1 VPSSTRFR
9 IGFNI
14 SYLTNLTFVDAA
26 NQPVAPGRIASIT
39 LRSPHRQVYSFDHVQ
54 PEWLPA
60 TSVIQDGNGLKTT
73 VIPYSVE
80 DVTVDGVSVVE
91 RGQQHFELATPSAPR
106 IALKL
111 YAVHVSGH
119 DALYRFALGS
129 GAYLQHSDGFIE
141 YQPFDDG
148 GMATFRALP
157 IATYRIGATGGPG
170 LARSRVFDLTPGRTI
185 RLGVM
190 SYLDFATIVAVAGL
204 LALIVFVSVPRRLR
218 RRLVRRHPKPA
229 DFVRPVWQRPYAVRL
244 GYLSLAGT
252 LAIGFILTRQQAPGI
267 GDPAKG
273 VSAPTVLVARAVA
286 TPVGT
291 AGTATTGQPAQPEP
305 TAPVSVPSMV
315 DPIFSTVWRGNGGS
329 NTFGNA
335 RGASFE
341 DVDPA
346 SGQQRTIQY
355 FDRARL
361 EFHPEFEGTPYQVQL
376 GRLGV
381 EEAMLRGLTGT
392 EPFRR
397 LAESSVLGTPDCE
410 YFAETGHR
418 LCGRF
423 GDYWHTHGLK
433 LGDSHTVSFRES
445 LALLGYPISEEFT
458 DPESGLTVQY
468 FERARLE
475 YHPDK
480 AGTPDE
486 VSTGS
491 LNVGSP

>member
-1 VPSSTRFR
+1 
-9 IGFNI
+9 
-14 SYLTNLTFVDAA
+14 
-26 NQPVAPGRIASIT
+26 
-39 LRSPHRQVYSFDHVQ
+39 
-54 PEWLPA
+54 
-60 TSVIQDGNGLKTT
+60 
-73 VIPYSVE
+73 
-80 DVTVDGVSVVE
+80 
-91 RGQQHFELATPSAPR
+91 
-106 IALKL
+106 
-111 YAVHVSGH
+111 
-119 DALYRFALGS
+119 
-129 GAYLQHSDGFIE
+129 
-141 YQPFDDG
+141 
-148 GMATFRALP
+148 
-157 IATYRIGATGGPG
+157 
-170 LARSRVFDLTPGRTI
+170 
-185 RLGVM
+185 
-190 SYLDFATIVAVAGL
+190 
-204 LALIVFVSVPRRLR
+204 
-218 RRLVRRHPKPA
+218 
-229 DFVRPVWQRPYAVRL
+229 
-244 GYLSLAGT
+244 
-252 LAIGFILTRQQAPGI
+252 
-267 GDPAKG
+267 
-273 VSAPTVLVARAVA
+273 
-286 TPVGT
+286 
-291 AGTATTGQPAQPEP
+291 
-305 TAPVSVPSMV
+305 MV